1 MEGDTEERNEKARK
15 AYQALLTVTARTPD
29 NIEYLNFSRE
39 VKALAQ
45 NRYNFTFGT
54 NSVSTF
60 VTAFYDA
67 VILYALALNES
78 LPKHPG
84 RVNLDGGDLT
94 RKMWGRS
101 FKGVLRPSSFNL
113 LSRLQHVVRRA
124 IRRILLWKRSIDILF
139 LFPINTCRKASKSCR

>member
-101 FKGVLRPSSFNL
+101 FKGVLRPSSFNPTMCYMT
-113 LSRLQHVVRRA
+113 SNQSYP
-124 IRRILLWKRSIDILF
+124 SIF
-139 LFPINTCRKASKSCR
+139 FFSINTCRKAWKS